1 MPRENNA
8 KQCRKKAGEE
18 EEEEEAERETTI
30 RPTDSGSDGI
40 TTGAEFKLHHSAFA
54 VAAAAS
60 AAATLPL
67 FSSADE
73 VQSGRVSADDSAQ
86 QATKQSV
93 HPLTLAAA
101 MFRCLCCLLCITRKR
116 LSERERLPARR

>member
-1 MPRENNA
+1 MPNNA
-8 KQCRKKAGEE
+8 EKAG
-18 EEEEEAERETTI
+18 EEEEAERETTI
-30 RPTDSGSDGI
+30 TIRPTDSDSDGI

-54 VAAAAS
+54 VAAAV
-60 AAATLPL
+60 AAALPL